1 MNVCIKYKWKVN
13 ELKEIDIKN
22 RVCYYF
28 DDIISGTKINFSNI
42 ILNKILHEN
51 ISVDNISYKS
61 PACPKPLRIRFDKIG
76 GFIISLDGKVQN
88 LVLFDY
94 GLFDKICDR
103 IKCCIS
109 KKCGVTN
116 SINYNFGK
124 IKIDSYNSLSI

>member
-1 MNVCIKYKWKVN
+1 MN

-42 ILNKILHEN
+42 ILNKKLHEN
-51 ISVDNISYKS
+51 ISVYNISYKS
-61 PACPKPLRIRFDKIG
+61 PAGPKPLCLRFDKIG

-88 LVLFDY
+88 LVFFDY
-94 GLFDKICDR
+94 DLSDKICDR
-103 IKCCIS
+103 IKCLIT
-109 KKCGVTN
+109 KKSGITN

>member
-1 MNVCIKYKWKVN
+1 MNVCIKYKWKEN
-13 ELKEIDIKN
+13 ELKEIYIKN

-28 DDIISGTKINFSNI
+28 DDIISGTKIYFSNI

-51 ISVDNISYKS
+51 ISVDSISYKS
-61 PACPKPLRIRFDKIG
+61 PAGPKPLRIRFDKIG

-109 KKCGVTN
+109 KKCGITN